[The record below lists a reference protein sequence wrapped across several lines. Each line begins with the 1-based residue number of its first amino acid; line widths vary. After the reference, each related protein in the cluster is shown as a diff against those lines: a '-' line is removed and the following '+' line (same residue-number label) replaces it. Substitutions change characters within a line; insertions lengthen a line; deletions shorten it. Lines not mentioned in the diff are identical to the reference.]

1 MLQSVGLQSIRRD
14 LASEQ
19 KQHQWLITL
28 GFFCCLLPI
37 QVSPLV
43 TCLLQPFAHC
53 LIGGLL
59 SY

>member
-14 LASEQ
+14 LAREQ
-19 KQHQWLITL
+19 KQHRGLLTL

-37 QVSPLV
+37 QVSPLA
-43 TCLLQPFAHC
+43 TCLLQPFARC
-53 LIGGLL
+53 LIGSLL